1 MAESYLGRLQSMFS
15 DPTANRA
22 APRPVSG
29 PMTPMQRAWSAGSP
43 LATNLGLAS
52 QNMPR
57 PVTGPLTPLQQQAI
71 TRPNFQTVGGPQQ
84 VGGEMRNFR
93 PAAPNF
99 TMPGPSYPS
108 PATMSYPTPTTAG
121 PSGLAAQGGGG
132 AARFMGAATDVT
144 PRLPAPAVAPS
155 APAAGGGM
163 MRGLLGTAGRAMMSP
178 LSLATTAAT
187 MLPWGDMANGM
198 RNAQQGVNDFLG
210 IGQGAPAPMPT
221 PEMAMNAAPPPMSM
235 AMAPSMVQQI
245 PTPQMQAP
253 APIPAPQ
260 MQAPAPMPM
269 PMPAPAPA
277 PAPMPAYTPPGGVWE
292 GQNQG
297 IGDDTRARAM
307 AWLALQRGM

>member
-1 MAESYLGRLQSMFS
+1 MADSYLGRLQSMFS
-15 DPTANRA
+15 DPY
-22 APRPVSG
+22 
-29 PMTPMQRAWSAGSP
+29 MQG
-43 LATNLGLAS
+43 GG
-52 QNMPR
+52 R
-57 PVTGPLTPLQQQAI
+57 PVTGGLSPMQQAALGGVRQPLNI
-71 TRPNFQTVGGPQQ
+71 TPRPGMAEAGRIAPGAGWPSGPNFQTVGTPQQ

-99 TMPGPSYPS
+99 TMPGPSYPA
-108 PATMSYPTPTTAG
+108 PATMSYPTPAVAG
-121 PSGLAAQGGGG
+121 PSGLATQGSGG

-144 PRLPAPAVAPS
+144 PRLPAPTTPTAL
-155 APAAGGGM
+155 PAAGGGM
-163 MRGLLGTAGRAMMSP
+163 MRWLLGTAGRAMMSP

-187 MLPWGDMANGM
+187 MLPWGDMANGI

-221 PEMAMNAAPPPMSM
+221 PEMAMNAAPPPMSL
-235 AMAPSMVQQI
+235 AMAPSMVKQI
-245 PTPQMQAP
+245 PTPQMQPP
-253 APIPAPQ
+253 APMPAPQ
-260 MQAPAPMPM
+260 MQAPAPAPMPM
-269 PMPAPAPA
+269 PAPAPAPA